1 MTVDGSKDFITK
13 WCAKKEEL
21 HAFRYGSDDDGASE
35 PFNILLGDAL
45 LTTAYILNWV
55 LSKFVT
61 YTPYKL

>member
-1 MTVDGSKDFITK
+1 MTVDGSKDFLTK

-21 HAFRYGSDDDGASE
+21 HTFRHGSDDDGASE
-35 PFNILLGDAL
+35 PINILLGDAL

-55 LSKFVT
+55 PSKFVT